1 MESLPTRFRKEV
13 FEPYLD
19 LLRAEF
25 RIHPA
30 FSFVRETWERELSMG
45 QLVNGP
51 FLERAQLYASGEDL
65 TALNLHRD
73 TLRAVEAKLQNRK
86 LYKHQSDALQLLIAE
101 RQNVVIATGTSS
113 GKTLC
118 FQVPIL
124 DALLRDPSPGLRAV
138 IIYPL
143 NALVNDQLNEWERLL
158 APHAQLTFAKFT
170 GQTPADQRDYE
181 DRLRQSIRKS
191 IQGSE
196 TGFGDDSPEL
206 QRRVERELRDVL
218 AQNARTPNHLRHRA
232 DIRAKRPQVLIT
244 NFSMLEYLLVRPVDA
259 PIFVNAKLQFL
270 VLDEAHAYRGVQAT
284 EIGYLL
290 RRLKDR
296 LGNPTVR
303 CIATSATL
311 GDPKDSASRSKVR
324 EFARQLFD
332 APFGDETPI
341 YGTLAAPSLNDPAIS
356 PVPADYISA
365 AELLREN
372 PDIAV
377 NEIIRRL
384 DPHAGSNSLGHLLCR
399 DRSLHRLRTKVL
411 DAPKLARDAAC
422 ELWPE
427 AEKATAENALHA
439 LLDLAAEAKRDP
451 ALEDLLPTRLHYF
464 VKAQQGLHLCLRR
477 DCPERARQH
486 GRPAVFLSR
495 KTDDETP
502 EGQCNYCHR
511 AGHTSRLIE
520 LVSCR
525 KCGYLYGALQDLGPR
540 FRQNP
545 ELAASP
551 QEERFDNFDT
561 ALGWAADSFW
571 SFFSVEG
578 DLPYPTQSRP
588 DEDEEDPLDDLIA
601 NPKCIDFCTCC
612 GKKIEEGE
620 AHPCASEG
628 KRELLIFH
636 RQCPAHD
643 QANLDLG
650 IKRPLTCCPN
660 CGARNNSG
668 VELVRRFQESE
679 DETGLAMALP
689 LAHFQVGLG
698 GSRSISVDPKKLLTF
713 TDHRQRAAAFPSLLE
728 EETFMHDLGR
738 KIVALLRA
746 REEPWSFEEL
756 GQELARIADPHRG
769 HPEHDSQFF
778 LPVSRLP
785 EEPEKTRPDEPA
797 NLAAWQAE
805 VFAYF
810 GVPDSARESAEDIG
824 LAAVEYEVSANTC
837 RSFCDLFPAGVLSEE
852 DFEAALQ
859 TLFGYM
865 RQVRSFTLPTRVP
878 TDAPA
883 FGRVGTNIYFAQRV
897 EGRRNTRGWLPRIN
911 KDGSYA
917 HNRITDYLLRLT
929 GVDVDTTLRLAERIW
944 ELFTGRD
951 VLKRSP
957 DDKWQLFH
965 DQLRIV
971 HASERHVC
979 DRCGIVTAWSARGC
993 CPRKG
998 CTGHLQ
1004 PRMFEP
1010 TNENAIAQWVAGM
1023 EVRHFALLRSEEHT
1037 AQIDK
1042 DLAREI
1048 EESFRANGVNLLSS
1062 TTTFELGINI
1072 GDLQKVLLRNAPPTP
1087 AAYVQRAG
1095 RTGRGNDKNSV
1106 CVTLCRGTKYDLDMW
1121 QHPESLM
1128 SGRMRAPTVFLKNR
1142 IIAQRHFNAVA
1153 FAAFLRD
1160 LDAQGL
1166 LPDRKQRIRL
1176 EGFLP
1181 PEARAQLPP
1190 AWRKL
1195 TPPDAHFDFSAWLR
1209 GREATD
1215 LFQSPQD
1222 SVLVVAFGG
1231 IAVAISN
1238 ALDGDKGYRAL
1249 MTRLGAELQDLLTE
1263 RHERHEAGSPTEEV
1277 NRSIQN
1283 LLSGGSEG
1291 DIIGFLAKN
1300 GFLPRYAFPL
1310 DVVSLETRRSRWSG
1324 DSEVDLSRD
1333 RGIAIA
1339 EFAPGAQVV
1348 ARKRVFVSGGL
1359 YIASSEDKPE
1369 KKYFSQCRR
1378 CRQIRSARI
1387 KGELPSKCEVC
1398 GENIGEI
1405 YKRAF
1410 VEPLAFS
1417 IRFDGRRQRDTARF
1431 TKSTLIRQRQSLTH
1445 FIDAVPAAR
1454 FSEASPLFRLA
1465 LLEHGKL
1472 FRYNLGP
1479 SNKGFLLCPDCGWS
1493 APKQG
1498 ARHAHHTAL
1507 RGRGDLAR
1515 QCHRTNLL
1523 GANGPTGIAFAHE
1536 FESYCLVIRPVL
1548 PVGSIESVAYALQK
1562 GACLCLELD
1571 PSDLGVSWRSTD
1583 SGSGREVVLYDRT
1596 PGGAGFVA
1604 EAQDRWNDV
1613 EAAARA
1619 VCECPAHCE
1628 RACYDCLKDYGNQPY
1643 HEALDRHQA
1652 ADFFAHAP
1660 DAFGH
1665 LPILEAVISG

>member
-25 RIHPA
+25 RIHPV
-30 FSFVRETWERELSMG
+30 FHFVGEIWERDLSMQ

-51 FLERAQLYASGEDL
+51 FLERAQLYAPGDDI
-65 TALNLHRD
+65 D
-73 TLRAVEAKLQNRK
+73 TLGLHPDTQRAIAKKLKGRR
-86 LYKHQSDALQLLIAE
+86 LYKHQTDALRLAIAE
-101 RQNVVIATGTSS
+101 QQNVAVATGTSS

-124 DALLRDPSPGLRAV
+124 EALLRDPSPGLRAV
-138 IIYPL
+138 IIYPM
-143 NALVNDQLNEWERLL
+143 NALVNDQLGEWEELL
-158 APHAQLTFAKFT
+158 APHPQLTFARFT
-170 GQTPADQRDYE
+170 GQTPLDQEAYE
-181 DRLRQSIRKS
+181 KRLRDSIRKR
-191 IQGSE
+191 IQSSE
-196 TGFGDDSPEL
+196 AELGDDSPEL
-206 QRRVERELRDVL
+206 QRRVERELHERLEQD
-218 AQNARTPNHLRHRA
+218 ACIPNHLRHRA

-259 PIFVNAKLQFL
+259 PIFENARLQFL

-296 LGNPTVR
+296 LGNPTTVR

-311 GDPKDSASRSKVR
+311 GDRKDAASRAKVR
-324 EFARQLFD
+324 EFVEQLFD
-332 APFGDETPI
+332 APFAEETPI
-341 YGTLAAPSLNDPAIS
+341 YGTSAKPALNEPVIS
-356 PVPADYISA
+356 PSPADYISA
-365 AELLREN
+365 AELLRAN
-372 PDIAV
+372 PDTDRS
-377 NEIIRRL
+377 EIVRRL
-384 DPHAGSNSLGHLLCR
+384 HQQRANDSLSQLLCR
-399 DRSLHRLRTKVL
+399 DRNLYRLRTQVL
-411 DAPKLARDAAC
+411 DAPKLARHAAH
-422 ELWPE
+422 ELWPDAPE
-427 AEKATAENALHA
+427 AIAENGLHA
-439 LLDLAAEAKRDP
+439 LLDLAAEAKREP
-451 ALEDLLPTRLHYF
+451 GLEDLLPTRLHYF
-464 VKAQQGLHLCLRR
+464 VKAQQGLHLCLRH
-477 DCPERARQH
+477 DCPERDRQQ

-495 KTDDETP
+495 KTDEETP
-502 EGQCNYCHR
+502 EGQCPHCRR

-520 LVSCR
+520 IVSCR

-545 ELAASP
+545 ELATSP

-571 SFFSVEG
+571 SFFSVED

-588 DEDEEDPLDDLIA
+588 DEDEEDPLDLIVT
-601 NPKCIDFCTCC
+601 PKRITFCTCC
-612 GKKIEEGE
+612 GKKVEQGE
-620 AHPCASEG
+620 HHPCASGGE
-628 KRELLIFH
+628 RDLLIFH

-643 QANLDLG
+643 RANLDRG
-650 IKRPLTCCPN
+650 VKKPLTCCPN

-689 LAHFQVGLG
+689 LAYFRVGLG
-698 GSRSISVDPKKLLTF
+698 GSRSISIDPKKLLTF

-728 EETFMHDLGR
+728 EETFTHDLGR
-738 KIVALLRA
+738 KIVTLLRG
-746 REEPWSFEEL
+746 RDEVWGCEEL
-756 GQELARIADPHRG
+756 GRELACIADPRRS
-769 HPEHDSQFF
+769 HPSYDSKFF

-785 EEPEKTRPDEPA
+785 EDPEKPKGNEPA
-797 NLAAWQAE
+797 NLGAWQAE

-824 LAAVEYEVSANTC
+824 LAAVVYQVDAST
-837 RSFCDLFPAGVLSEE
+837 RLSFRELFPVGLLSEQ
-852 DFEAALQ
+852 DDDAALQ

-865 RQVRSFTLPTRVP
+865 RQARAFTLPKRVP

-883 FGRVGTNIYFAQRV
+883 FGRVGTDIYFAQRV
-897 EGRRNTRGWLPRIN
+897 GGRTNTRGWLPRLSN
-911 KDGSYA
+911 DGSYA
-917 HNRITDYLLRLT
+917 HNRMTDYLARLT
-929 GVDVDTTLRLAERIW
+929 ALNADATVRLAERIW
-944 ELFTGRD
+944 ELLRRCNA
-951 VLKRSP
+951 LKRCP

-965 DQLRIV
+965 DKLFVRRAV
-971 HASERHVC
+971 ERHVC

-998 CTGHLQ
+998 CPGHL
-1004 PRMFEP
+1004 EP
-1010 TNENAIAQWVAGM
+1010 CAFDPQKENAIARWVAD
-1023 EVRHFALLRSEEHT
+1023 EDTRRFALLRSEEHT

-1072 GDLQKVLLRNAPPTP
+1072 GDLQKVLLRNAPPTA
-1087 AAYVQRAG
+1087 AAYVQRVG
-1095 RTGRGNDKNSV
+1095 RTGRGSDKNSV

-1121 QHPESLM
+1121 QLPDSLM
-1128 SGRMRAPTVFLKNR
+1128 SGRMRAPTVFPKNR
-1142 IIAQRHFNAVA
+1142 VIAQRHFNAVA
-1153 FAAFLRD
+1153 FGAFLRD
-1160 LDAQGL
+1160 LDTQRL

-1181 PEARAQLPP
+1181 LEAREKLPP
-1190 AWRKL
+1190 LWRKL
-1195 TPPDAHFDFSAWLR
+1195 TPPETHFDFPAWLR
-1209 GREATD
+1209 ERDGKE
-1215 LFQSPQD
+1215 LFRKD
-1222 SVLVVAFGG
+1222 GFLLTALGG
-1231 IAVAISN
+1231 LAVAIDN
-1238 ALDGDKGYRAL
+1238 ALDGEKGYRAL
-1249 MTRLGAELQDLLTE
+1249 MTRLGAELQDLLAE
-1263 RHERHEAGSPTEEV
+1263 RAERVQAGSPHEEV
-1277 NRSIQN
+1277 ERAIQN

-1291 DIIGFLAKN
+1291 DIIGVLAKN

-1310 DVVSLETRRSRWSG
+1310 DVVSLETRRSRWAD

-1333 RGIAIA
+1333 RGIAIS

-1359 YIASSEDKPE
+1359 YIASSEDEPE
-1369 KKYFSQCRR
+1369 RQYFSQCPR
-1378 CRQIRSARI
+1378 CRQIRTARI
-1387 KGELPSKCEVC
+1387 KGELLSKCEVC
-1398 GENIGEI
+1398 GENIAEI

-1410 VEPLAFS
+1410 VEPRAFS

-1454 FSEASPLFRLA
+1454 FNKASSLFRIA

-1479 SNKGFLLCPDCGWS
+1479 SNKGFILCPSCGWS
-1493 APKQG
+1493 APRQG
-1498 ARHAHHTAL
+1498 ARHGQHAAL
-1507 RGRGDLAR
+1507 RGRGPFAGHCR
-1515 QCHRTNLL
+1515 RTNLL
-1523 GANGPTGIAFAHE
+1523 GGNGPTGIAFAHE
-1536 FESYCLVIRPVL
+1536 FESYCLVIRPVVPL
-1548 PVGSIESVAYALQK
+1548 GSIESVAYALQK
-1562 GACLCLELD
+1562 GACHCLELD
-1571 PSDLGVSWRSTD
+1571 ASDIGVSWRFTD
-1583 SGSGREVVLYDRT
+1583 SGTGREIVLYDRT

-1604 EAQDRWNDV
+1604 EARDRWSEV
-1613 EAAARA
+1613 EAAARS

-1628 RACYDCLKDYGNQPY
+1628 RACYDCLKDYGNQAY
-1643 HEALDRHQA
+1643 HEALDRRQA
-1652 ADFFAHAP
+1652 ATFFSYAP
-1660 DAFGH
+1660 DAAGC
-1665 LPILEAVISG
+1665 LPVLPTE